1 MMSFASAL
9 AILMPSD
16 SAQKRSSNSSQPRED
31 HITEQRSTA
40 GSEESVDATALLALD
55 VLSPD
60 VAIPSSTSAAAA
72 TSTAIPSLV
81 VFVVVAFVV
90 VFAAAVDR

>member
-1 MMSFASAL
+1 MVSFAAAL
-9 AILMPSD
+9 AILVASD
-16 SAQKRSSNSSQPRED
+16 STQQRSSDGSQTRED
-31 HITEQRSTA
+31 HVANQSTTA

-72 TSTAIPSLV
+72 TSTAIPSLI
-81 VFVVVAFVV
+81 VFVVVTFVV
-90 VFAAAVDR
+90 VFATAID